1 MDNKLAVAD
10 YRQIGLADLVALG
23 QVGIEIILA
32 REHRARRDMG
42 AGGEAK
48 PDRALHRALV
58 QHRQH
63 AGQSE
68 AHRIRLRVRLR
79 AERGR
84 GAAEDLAIGREL
96 RVYFQPDDDFP
107 GHVVIPFVGWI
118 KAAGRIHLIHHGGY
132 ALRALSTPPL
142 IQTPFRS
149 SLLAPYRPMKH
160 HTNREPLP
168 VGMNYAANL
177 RDDAYIHA

>member
-10 YRQIGLADLVALG
+10 YRQIELADLVALG

-42 AGGEAK
+42 AGGEAE

-68 AHRIRLRVRLR
+68 AHRIRLRIRLR

-96 RVYFQPDDDFP
+96 RVHFQPDDDFP
-107 GHVVIPFVGWI
+107 SHVLFLMKARKIWRQILI
-118 KAAGRIHLIHHGGY
+118 KSFFWVLGIILGIFSIKPNA
-132 ALRALSTPPL
+132 S
-142 IQTPFRS
+142 F
-149 SLLAPYRPMKH
+149 
-160 HTNREPLP
+160 TNIFSVFIL
-168 VGMNYAANL
+168 
-177 RDDAYIHA
+177 DAFLNKLF